1 MLQEHLTVNTQKA
14 YTFNNFDYL
23 VKQSQALLASNLAR
37 DNQTDG
43 DSGSWWPRYQLPV
56 LSLEAMP

>member
-1 MLQEHLTVNTQKA
+1 VNTQRA
-14 YTFNNFDYL
+14 YTFNNFDCL